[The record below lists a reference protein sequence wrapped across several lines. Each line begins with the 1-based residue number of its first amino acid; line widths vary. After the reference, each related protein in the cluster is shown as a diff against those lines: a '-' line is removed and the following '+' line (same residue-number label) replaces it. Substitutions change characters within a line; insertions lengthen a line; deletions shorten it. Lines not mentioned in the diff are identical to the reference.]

1 MPKDVNIS
9 FVNELA
15 LMFERMG
22 IDTNDDKCY
31 GKNGTFYPSSQLVGG
46 HCIGVDPYY
55 LTYKAESLGYH
66 PAVVSSGRRVNDQMG
81 VFVASKLIKLMIQKG
96 IKIKDS
102 NILILGITF
111 KENCPDIRNTK
122 VVDIY
127 DELKSYNTNVDVFDP
142 WANKKDVK
150 DEYGIDLTETS
161 NQKNYDAIILAVA
174 HKKFANI
181 DFEKLHSNS
190 TVIYDTKGFIKR
202 HLIDGRL

>member
-1 MPKDVNIS
+1 M
-9 FVNELA
+9 
-15 LMFERMG
+15 
-22 IDTNDDKCY
+22 
-31 GKNGTFYPSSQLVGG
+31 VGG

-96 IKIKDS
+96 IRIKDS

-127 DELKSYNTNVDVFDP
+127 NELKSYNTNVDILDP
-142 WANKKDVK
+142 WANKQEVQE
-150 DEYGIDLTETS
+150 EYGIDLIENS
-161 NQKNYDAIILAVA
+161 DEKKYDAVILAVS
-174 HKKFANI
+174 HKEFGNVN
-181 DFEKLHSNS
+181 FEKLSSNS
-190 TVIYDTKGFIKR
+190 TVIYDTKAFLKR
-202 HLIDGRL
+202 NLVDGRL